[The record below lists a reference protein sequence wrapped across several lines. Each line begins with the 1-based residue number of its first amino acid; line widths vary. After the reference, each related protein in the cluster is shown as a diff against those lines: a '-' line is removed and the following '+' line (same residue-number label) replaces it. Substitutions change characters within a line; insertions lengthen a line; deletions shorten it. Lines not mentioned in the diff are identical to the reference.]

1 MLSEELESVAE
12 MGHVMNI
19 RKMLAGAAVTATLML
34 PVAPLAAQTN
44 TGYVG
49 TPPPTVGSTDQGR
62 ATQVAGVQVERNLAV
77 TGGDVVGLA
86 VLGVGAVGLG
96 MALKRAGRRPE
107 EA

>member
-1 MLSEELESVAE
+1 
-12 MGHVMNI
+12 MGRPMSM
-19 RKMLAGAAVTATLML
+19 RKTVAGAAVAAVLL
-34 PVAPLAAQTN
+34 LVPAGSVAAQTN

-49 TPPPTVGSTDQGR
+49 TPPPAVASNDEGR
-62 ATQVAGVQVERNLAV
+62 GAQVAGVQVERNLAV

-96 MALKRAGRRPE
+96 LALKRAGRRQPE